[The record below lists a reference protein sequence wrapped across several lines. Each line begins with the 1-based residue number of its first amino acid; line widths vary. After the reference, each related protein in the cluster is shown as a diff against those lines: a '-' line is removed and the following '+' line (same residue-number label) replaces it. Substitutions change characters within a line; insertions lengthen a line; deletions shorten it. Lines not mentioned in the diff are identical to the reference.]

1 MIPDEIP
8 DTRPAQTLT
17 DIQNLLRTHGLLPKK
32 RLGQNFLHDAN
43 HMDQVVAAARVGEG
57 HVVLEV
63 GAGTGSLSRRLLDA
77 GARLVAVEIDADLEP
92 ILRQQ
97 LVEPFGGRVTLVIG
111 DVLTGK
117 HVISLVVLDALASI
131 GAAKFKLVANL
142 PYNIASPLLVNLA
155 VDHPGMTDAVVMVQ
169 REVAAR
175 LAAGPGTKVYGPL
188 GVIVQAMCE
197 VELIATLAPTCFWP
211 NPQVESAVIRLTRR
225 SRPLTADPARF
236 GAFIHNVFHTRRKQL
251 GTILGRDLNWP
262 AGVEPVTRPEQLSI
276 QQLAALCDAVG

>member
-43 HMDQVVAAARVGEG
+43 HMDQVVAAARIGEG

-117 HVISLVVLDALASI
+117 HVINLVVLDALASI

-251 GTILGRDLNWP
+251 GAILGRDLNWP

>member
-276 QQLAALCDAVG
+276 QQLVALCDAVG